1 MRVRAPR
8 RVRLQSPG
16 MRGGAVREVC
26 VQLRLAGGYSKVLA
40 VPAVLGCR
48 HCIELL
54 AKEWSWNIISDV
66 YS

>member
-1 MRVRAPR
+1 MLLAVYVCRAR
-8 RVRLQSPG
+8 ACEAGQCGRC
-16 MRGGAVREVC
+16 A
-26 VQLRLAGGYSKVLA
+26 QLRLAGGDSEVLA